1 MYYFFLKI
9 FSDVHKLRKT
19 AFELKIYSES
29 FQPLSC
35 IIRFKNIG
43 RAVIN
48 LVFSEIKKI
57 NARVFRPLLPAMAM
71 QKDNRITRY
80 FKEQKALFYR
90 NYRLF
95 MVGQSLS
102 LVGTWIQRMAM
113 MWLIYQLTHSALL
126 LGVVGFCEQVPIFLI
141 APFAGVYAD
150 KWDKHKALCRIEAFA
165 SLQALILGLLTLFNV
180 VQIWHIIALSL
191 CLGVINAFEVPMR
204 QSFVVEM
211 VERDKASLSNAIA
224 LNSTIFNLSRLIG
237 PSVAGILIGAVGEGW
252 CFMANAL
259 SYAIVL
265 ISLLMMH
272 IPKTAVKEITE
283 TNVVKRLKEGIQ
295 YIKKNDLMRSLL
307 ILLAVVSFSN
317 ASLRTLAPIF
327 AKDVLKGGAGT
338 LGFLMS
344 AAGVG
349 AICGALFL
357 TKRKSTALLKK
368 IVSFTG
374 ILLGVGMICFAI
386 SRSLALSLLFIA
398 IAGLGQMMHTACT
411 NTLLQLHV
419 DDDKRGRVMS
429 FYTVCLQGT
438 MPFGS
443 LLAGAIAGVIGGPWA
458 IAIMGSICLVATLF
472 LREKNAHSRIKKIKM
487 EREALASHQ

>member
-1 MYYFFLKI
+1 MK
-9 FSDVHKLRKT
+9 S
-19 AFELKIYSES
+19 
-29 FQPLSC
+29 
-35 IIRFKNIG
+35 N
-43 RAVIN
+43 RAI
-48 LVFSEIKKI
+48 
-57 NARVFRPLLPAMAM
+57 
-71 QKDNRITRY
+71 RY
-80 FKEQKALFYR
+80 FREQKALFYR

-95 MVGQSLS
+95 IVGQSLS

-113 MWLIYQLTHSALL
+113 MWLVYQLTHSAFL

-150 KWDKHKALCRIEAFA
+150 RWNKHKALCRIEAFA
-165 SLQALILGLLTLFNV
+165 SVQAFLLGILTLFNV
-180 VQIWHIIALSL
+180 VEIWHIIILSL

-211 VERDKASLSNAIA
+211 VGRDKQTLPNAIA

-237 PSVAGILIGAVGEGW
+237 PSVAGILISAVGEGW
-252 CFMANAL
+252 CFMANAF

-265 ISLLMMH
+265 VSLLMMNISH
-272 IPKTAVKEITE
+272 GEIKQTGE
-283 TNVVKRLKEGIQ
+283 TNVVKKLKEGIE
-295 YIKKNDLMRSLL
+295 YIKSNNMMRTLL
-307 ILLAVVSFSN
+307 VLLAIVSFSN

-327 AKDVLKGGAGT
+327 AKDVLHGGAHT

-357 TKRKSTALLKK
+357 TKSKSTALLKR

-386 SRSLALSLLFIA
+386 SRSLPLSLFFIA
-398 IAGLGQMMHTACT
+398 IAGLAQMMHTACT

-443 LLAGAIAGVIGGPWA
+443 LLAGAIAGIIGGPWA
-458 IAIMGSICLVATLF
+458 VVVMGAICLLATIF
-472 LREKNAHSRIKKIKM
+472 IREKNVYERKRREKGMSKKVQ
-487 EREALASHQ
+487 S

>member
-1 MYYFFLKI
+1 M
-9 FSDVHKLRKT
+9 
-19 AFELKIYSES
+19 AFE
-29 FQPLSC
+29 
-35 IIRFKNIG
+35 KN
-43 RAVIN
+43 
-48 LVFSEIKKI
+48 
-57 NARVFRPLLPAMAM
+57 
-71 QKDNRITRY
+71 NRIRNY
-80 FKEQKALFYR
+80 FLQQRALFYK

-95 MVGQSLS
+95 MVGQTLS

-113 MWLIYQLTHSALL
+113 MWLVYKLTNSAFL

-150 KWDKHKALCRIEAFA
+150 RWDKHKALCRIEAFA
-165 SLQALILGLLTLFNV
+165 MGQAFLLGILTLLGI

-191 CLGVINAFEVPMR
+191 CLGIINAFEVPMR

-211 VERDKASLSNAIA
+211 VEGDKTALPNAIA
-224 LNSTIFNLSRLIG
+224 LNSTVFNLSRLIG
-237 PSVAGILIGAVGEGW
+237 PAVAGILISAVGEGW

-265 ISLLMMH
+265 GSLLMMR
-272 IPKTAVKEITE
+272 IPKSVLERAKEVDIV
-283 TNVVKRLKEGIQ
+283 NKLKEGIQ
-295 YIKKNDLMRSLL
+295 YVRKNAMMRSLL
-307 ILLAVVSFSN
+307 LLLAIVSFAN

-327 AKDVLKGGAGT
+327 AKDILKGDAHT

-357 TKRKSTALLKK
+357 TKRKSTGLLKR
-368 IVSFTG
+368 IVSLTG
-374 ILLGVGMICFAI
+374 ISLGIGMICFAI
-386 SRSLALSLLFIA
+386 SRSLPLSLLFIA
-398 IAGLGQMMHTACT
+398 VAGLSQMMHTACT

-443 LLAGAIAGVIGGPWA
+443 LLAGAIAGMIGGQWA
-458 IAIMGSICLVATLF
+458 VACMGGFCLLSSLF
-472 LREKNAHSRIKKIKM
+472 IREKNIHSRVKKA
-487 EREALASHQ
+487 RQHQHEVSGFP

>member
-1 MYYFFLKI
+1 M
-9 FSDVHKLRKT
+9 
-19 AFELKIYSES
+19 AFE
-29 FQPLSC
+29 
-35 IIRFKNIG
+35 KN
-43 RAVIN
+43 
-48 LVFSEIKKI
+48 
-57 NARVFRPLLPAMAM
+57 
-71 QKDNRITRY
+71 NRIRNY
-80 FKEQKALFYR
+80 FLQQRALFYK

-95 MVGQSLS
+95 MVGQTLS

-113 MWLIYQLTHSALL
+113 MWLVYKLTNSAFL

-150 KWDKHKALCRIEAFA
+150 RWDKHKALCRIEAFA
-165 SLQALILGLLTLFNV
+165 MGQAFLLGILTLLGI

-191 CLGVINAFEVPMR
+191 CLGIINAFEVPMR

-211 VERDKASLSNAIA
+211 VEGDKTALPNAIA
-224 LNSTIFNLSRLIG
+224 LNSTVFNLSRLIG
-237 PSVAGILIGAVGEGW
+237 PAVAGILISAVGEGW

-265 ISLLMMH
+265 GSLLMMR
-272 IPKTAVKEITE
+272 IPKSVLERAKEVDIV
-283 TNVVKRLKEGIQ
+283 NKLKEGIQ
-295 YIKKNDLMRSLL
+295 YVRKNAMMRSLL
-307 ILLAVVSFSN
+307 LLLAIVSFAN

-327 AKDVLKGGAGT
+327 AKDILKGDAHT

-357 TKRKSTALLKK
+357 TKRKSTGLLKR

-374 ILLGVGMICFAI
+374 ISLGIGMICFAI
-386 SRSLALSLLFIA
+386 SRSLPLSLLFIA
-398 IAGLGQMMHTACT
+398 VAGLSQMMHTACT

-443 LLAGAIAGVIGGPWA
+443 LLAGAIAGMIGGQWA
-458 IAIMGSICLVATLF
+458 IACMGGFCLLSSLF
-472 LREKNAHSRIKKIKM
+472 IREKNIHSRVKKA
-487 EREALASHQ
+487 RQHQHEVSGFP

>member
-1 MYYFFLKI
+1 MTI
-9 FSDVHKLRKT
+9 QRNN
-19 AFELKIYSES
+19 
-29 FQPLSC
+29 
-35 IIRFKNIG
+35 R
-43 RAVIN
+43 VI
-48 LVFSEIKKI
+48 K
-57 NARVFRPLLPAMAM
+57 
-71 QKDNRITRY
+71 Y
-80 FKEQKALFYR
+80 FKEQKALFHR

-113 MWLIYQLTHSALL
+113 MWLVYQLTHSAFL

-150 KWDKHKALCRIEAFA
+150 KWDKHKALCRIEGFA
-165 SLQALILGLLTLFNV
+165 SLQAFLLGILTLFNV
-180 VQIWHIIALSL
+180 VEIWHIIVLSL

-211 VERDKASLSNAIA
+211 VERDKASLSNTIA
-224 LNSTIFNLSRLIG
+224 LNSTVFNLSRLVG
-237 PSVAGILIGAVGEGW
+237 PSVAGILISAVGEGW
-252 CFMANAL
+252 CFMANAF

-265 ISLLMMH
+265 ISLLMMN
-272 IPKTAVKEITE
+272 IPKTMIKEVGE
-283 TNVVKRLKEGIQ
+283 TNVVKKMKEGIE
-295 YIKKNDLMRSLL
+295 YIKSNNLMRSLL

-317 ASLRTLAPIF
+317 ASVRTLAPIF
-327 AKDVLKGGAGT
+327 AKDVLHGGAHT

-357 TKRKSTALLKK
+357 TKRKSTALLKR

-374 ILLGVGMICFAI
+374 ILLGAGMICFAI
-386 SRSLALSLLFIA
+386 SRSLPLSLFFIA

-443 LLAGAIAGVIGGPWA
+443 LLAGAIAGITGGPWA
-458 IAIMGSICLVATLF
+458 VAIMGSICLLATIF
-472 LREKNAHSRIKKIKM
+472 LKEKNASSRLKKIRR
-487 EREALASHQ
+487 ERGEI

>member
-1 MYYFFLKI
+1 MK
-9 FSDVHKLRKT
+9 S
-19 AFELKIYSES
+19 
-29 FQPLSC
+29 
-35 IIRFKNIG
+35 N
-43 RAVIN
+43 RAI
-48 LVFSEIKKI
+48 
-57 NARVFRPLLPAMAM
+57 
-71 QKDNRITRY
+71 RY
-80 FKEQKALFYR
+80 FREQKALFYR

-95 MVGQSLS
+95 IVGQSLS

-113 MWLIYQLTHSALL
+113 MWLVYQLTHSAFL

-150 KWDKHKALCRIEAFA
+150 RWNKHKALCRIEAFA
-165 SLQALILGLLTLFNV
+165 SVQAFLLGILTLFNV
-180 VQIWHIIALSL
+180 VEIWHIIILSL

-211 VERDKASLSNAIA
+211 VGRDKQTLPNAIA

-237 PSVAGILIGAVGEGW
+237 PSVAGILISAVGEGW
-252 CFMANAL
+252 CFMANAF

-265 ISLLMMH
+265 VSLLMMNISH
-272 IPKTAVKEITE
+272 GEIKQTGE
-283 TNVVKRLKEGIQ
+283 TNVVKKLKEGIE
-295 YIKKNDLMRSLL
+295 YIKSNNMMRTLL
-307 ILLAVVSFSN
+307 VLLAIVSFSN

-327 AKDVLKGGAGT
+327 AKDVLHGGAHT

-357 TKRKSTALLKK
+357 TKSKSTALLKR

-386 SRSLALSLLFIA
+386 SRSLPLSLFFIA
-398 IAGLGQMMHTACT
+398 IAGLAQMMHTACT

-443 LLAGAIAGVIGGPWA
+443 LLAGAIAGIIGGPWA
-458 IAIMGSICLVATLF
+458 VVVMGAICLLATIF
-472 LREKNAHSRIKKIKM
+472 IREKNVY
-487 EREALASHQ
+487 ERRKREKRNV